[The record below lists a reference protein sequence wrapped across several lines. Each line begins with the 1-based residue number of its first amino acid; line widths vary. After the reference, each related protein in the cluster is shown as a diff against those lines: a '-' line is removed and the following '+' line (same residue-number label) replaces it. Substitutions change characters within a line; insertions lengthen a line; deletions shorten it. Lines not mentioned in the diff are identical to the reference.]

1 MTKPVRARVPCPAPN
16 VAESM
21 RNQEFVA
28 KYKSCMETM
37 TNSLYDGMRVRFSCV
52 ASANALK
59 SVFLNGAQPL
69 HYTLALLAR

>member
-1 MTKPVRARVPCPAPN
+1 
-16 VAESM
+16 VAESV
-21 RNQEFVA
+21 REQEFVS

-37 TNSLYDGMRVRFSCV
+37 TNSLYDGMRVRFPCA

-69 HYTLALLAR
+69 HYAVALLAR